1 MKYGVRNDLK
11 AVVKEVKKGEIMAE
25 AKFSLEGSF
34 DLASVITRE
43 SMDELNLKPGDQ
55 VRLLI
60 KAINVIPA
68 KD

>member
-11 AVVKEVKKGEIMAE
+11 AVVKEVKKGEIMAQ
-25 AKFSLEGSF
+25 ASF
-34 DLASVITRE
+34 TLDGPVNITAVISRD
-43 SMDELNLKPGDQ
+43 SMDDLNLKAGDE

-68 KD
+68 KN

>member
-11 AVVKEVKKGEIMAE
+11 AVVKSVKEGDIMAE
-25 AKFSLEGSF
+25 AKFALEGP
-34 DLASVITRE
+34 LGMTAVITRE

-60 KAINVIPA
+60 KAINVIPVR
-68 KD
+68 D

>member
-25 AKFSLEGSF
+25 AKFSLEGP
-34 DLASVITRE
+34 LGMTAIITRE
-43 SMDELNLKPGDQ
+43 SMDELDLKPGDQ
-55 VRLLI
+55 VRLLV

>member
-11 AVVKEVKKGEIMAE
+11 AVVKSVKEGDIMAE
-25 AKFSLEGSF
+25 ARFSLEGP
-34 DLASVITRE
+34 LGMTAVITRE
-43 SMDELNLKPGDQ
+43 SMEDLNLKPGDQ

-60 KAINVIPA
+60 KAINVIPV